1 MAKTKKIIGLIA
13 LLAVLLGAFALTGCK
28 KDKDKVEDTNK
39 TVEYSFNIST
49 TEMSL
54 ELGESEK
61 LECHYGDKKIVF
73 VSSDASVATVAE
85 DGTVSAV
92 SVGTAYV
99 TAKADGVAGAEKI
112 CKVIVSKTEYVVTL
126 NVTGNINAVKGAA
139 VEFTATVLK
148 NGSKSDLVAIYT
160 VSGNGAT
167 VVTDGNV
174 SRITFGA
181 AGEYVVKAE
190 YQGAA
195 VTVTVTV
202 TDGVA

>member
-1 MAKTKKIIGLIA
+1 MAKTKKIICLIA
-13 LLAVLLGAFALTGCK
+13 LFAVLLGAFALTGCK
-28 KDKDKVEDTNK
+28 KDEDKADDTNK
-39 TVEYSFNIST
+39 TVEYSFNISK

-54 ELGESEK
+54 EVGESEK
-61 LECHYGDKKIVF
+61 LECRYGDKKIVF
-73 VSSDASVATVAE
+73 VTSDEAVATVSE

-99 TAKADGVAGAEKI
+99 TAKADGIAGAEKI
-112 CKVIVSKTEYVVTL
+112 CKVIVSKTEYAVTL
-126 NVTGNINAVKGAA
+126 SVAGNINAVKGAA
-139 VEFTATVLK
+139 IEFTASVLK
-148 NGSKSDLVAIYT
+148 NGGKSDLVATYT
-160 VSGNGAT
+160 VSGSGAT

-202 TDGVA
+202 TYGVA